1 MYKDI
6 SINVVY
12 NHPLHVLLWQ
22 FFYCFNLHEKKSF
35 LKSYKKIFIQI
46 LELKYLWN
54 FNNQKLMDKEIK
66 KR

>member
-1 MYKDI
+1 MNKDI

-54 FNNQKLMDKEIK
+54 F
-66 KR
+66 